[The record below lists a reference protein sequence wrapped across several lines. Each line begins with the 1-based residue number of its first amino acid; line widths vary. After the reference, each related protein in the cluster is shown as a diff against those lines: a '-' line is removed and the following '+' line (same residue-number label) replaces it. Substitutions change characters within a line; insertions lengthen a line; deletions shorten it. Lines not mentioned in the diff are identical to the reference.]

1 MDNNIIQPIK
11 ISLDF
16 YNNERK
22 AIRAKQY
29 DKKSRYVNITC
40 TEKGVPVVL
49 TASNMSCY
57 IKMSTPDKRAIYN
70 NGVIQSDGSI
80 LFELTETML
89 AQPGKGELEIDIV
102 YSSTADGDDDALL
115 SSMNLDVIIEKSV
128 YSNDTIIA
136 TDEFNALTELITK
149 EQSRS
154 DSLNALEDK
163 VEKAEEIRVSNET
176 ERCNSE
182 EKRKV
187 SEEKRETDTKA
198 AIDKTN
204 EIILSATGALETVKQ
219 KAEEVETNATNAAKS
234 ESNAKASETSA
245 GQSATTATEKATFAS
260 QSAIIAADSA
270 TKAQSYA
277 VGSTGSRDGEDS
289 DNAKY
294 YYQQA
299 KDVSEGL
306 KGGLQPHGTCAFV
319 DLPPL
324 VNVNE
329 GWMYNISDEFTTTED
344 FKEGAGGIIPAGAN
358 IYKTSDGKW
367 DVLAGTPVT
376 GVKGAKEDSFRRGNV
391 ELTAE
396 NVGAVP
402 TDGDTAENTIAF
414 TSSDV
419 ADGSASAWT
428 SVAALTSG
436 EKHLS
441 LFAKVSQMFKNVRY
455 LYKMLGTTDISSIGD
470 GTVTGAINDVSG
482 KLLKSASANGWLSD
496 ALNVNLVNPNADINK
511 PYLVGGVTASSNQP
525 SDLSYGIREVFWSS
539 ENHLI
544 VKITG
549 IATDGTSCIWTR
561 SYSDNWEDSWSRGIT
576 SRTIGK
582 QSVKSAE
589 VTISNDLYAYDGT
602 TEAWGKQ
609 TTYNDKNGV
618 RVGYINR
625 RYLGNGTVDLYIVA
639 DKGKVIINNGY
650 ATYANSAGNVSKL
663 TASEDSIYGYN
674 NRMCFCYKENNGYQ
688 YFDILD
694 LGNTVKAFSGLCN
707 GNGNTDKCYGGT
719 KAKLWT
725 DGEGGNLLLI
735 SPNGQQWEL
744 DAYSNTRLRIFTYGS
759 STNGN
764 KVVEFSFMED
774 GTFEATKLSSSYVKL
789 YSNNRIE
796 ANDQDINIICPGKN
810 SSTGYINTR
819 VSTALQVR
827 DISNSTWRP
836 INASAF
842 NVNSSRRYKK
852 NILDMSDDEAR
863 QILKYRVVDYDYI
876 NEDNGTGCQ
885 GMIAEEVA
893 EINEY
898 PVYRNPDGTVEGLDY
913 SKFVPQ
919 LIKMVQIQQTQIEEL
934 KETVNILSKKI
945 TN

>member
-1 MDNNIIQPIK
+1 MDNNVIQPIK

-29 DKKSRYVNITC
+29 DKKSRYVNVTC

-70 NGVIQSDGSI
+70 KGVIQSDGSI

-102 YSSTADGDDDALL
+102 YFSTDDGSLL

-136 TDEFNALTELITK
+136 TDEFNALTELIAK

-154 DSLNALEDK
+154 DSLNTLEDK

-187 SEEKRETDTKA
+187 SEKKRETDTKA
-198 AIDKTN
+198 AIDRTN
-204 EIILSATGALETVKQ
+204 EIILSATGALEIVKQ

-234 ESNAKASETSA
+234 ESNAKDSEQA
-245 GQSATTATEKATFAS
+245 ATKSQKAATEKAD
-260 QSAIIAADSA
+260 SALEYA

-277 VGSTGSRDGEDS
+277 VGGTGSREGEDT
-289 DNAKY
+289 DNAQY
-294 YYQQA
+294 YYEQV
-299 KDVSEGL
+299 KRVSQGL
-306 KGGLQPHGTCAFV
+306 NGIIPMGTVAFA
-319 DLPPL
+319 DLPASGME
-324 VNVNE
+324 N
-329 GWMYNISDEFTTTED
+329 GWMYNISDDFTSD
-344 FKEGAGGIIPAGAN
+344 DRFNDGGGIYYGKGNNVIW
-358 IYKTSDGKW
+358 TSEGKW
-367 DVLAGTPVT
+367 DVTAGSGVT
-376 GVKGAKEDSFRRGNV
+376 GIKGNKEKTYRQGNV
-391 ELTAE
+391 NLTPE
-396 NVGAVP
+396 DIGAVAEG
-402 TDGDTAENTIAF
+402 GDASDTTVAF
-414 TSSDV
+414 ASSDTPD
-419 ADGSASAWT
+419 ADASAWT
-428 SVAALTSG
+428 SVATLESG
-436 EKHLS
+436 EKHAS
-441 LFAKVSQMFKNVRY
+441 LFSKISQMFKNIRY
-455 LYKMLGTTDISSIGD
+455 LYKMLGTTDISRIGG
-470 GTVTGAINDVSG
+470 GTVTGAICDVNS

-496 ALNVNLVNPNADINK
+496 ALNVSIVNSDADVNK
-511 PYLVGGVTASSNQP
+511 PHLVGGNTASANQP
-525 SDLSYGIREVFWSS
+525 SDLSWGIREVFWSS
-539 ENHLI
+539 ANHLI
-544 VKITG
+544 VKISG
-549 IATDGTSCIWTR
+549 IATDGTSAIWTR
-561 SYSDNWEDSWSRGIT
+561 AYTEEWEAGWSREIT

-625 RYLGNGTVDLYIVA
+625 RYLGNGTVDLYIGA

-735 SPNGQQWEL
+735 SPNGQKWEL

-827 DISNSTWRP
+827 DASNSTWRP